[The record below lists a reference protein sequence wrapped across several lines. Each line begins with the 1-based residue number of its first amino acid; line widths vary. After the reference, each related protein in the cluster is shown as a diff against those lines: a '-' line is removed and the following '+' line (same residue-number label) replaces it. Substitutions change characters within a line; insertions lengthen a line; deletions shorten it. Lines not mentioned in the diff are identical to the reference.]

1 MKKVLLS
8 YPDIVNLDGTYCINN
23 LGFPCYVFM
32 VADGEVVTY
41 ALVKDETTNTLTFV
55 VEEFRNLN
63 PNVHINTNC

>member
-1 MKKVLLS
+1 
-8 YPDIVNLDGTYCINN
+8 
-23 LGFPCYVFM
+23 M